1 MIEALGISL
10 TEFIFYLINFL
21 ILVGVL
27 TKFLYKPF
35 LNVMET
41 RKQSIKDSL
50 DNAELT
56 NRRADEK
63 MQNYNKRI
71 ARAEEEGREIIK
83 EAKIKAD
90 AQARQ
95 IIEDAQTEA
104 GEIMSK
110 AERTIEREREKAM
123 EEMRQEIA
131 ALALLA
137 AEKIVEH
144 EIQRVGQE
152 AIVDEVIRQARST
165 GWQN

>member
-1 MIEALGISL
+1 MVEALGISL

-27 TKFLYKPF
+27 GKFLYKPF
-35 LNVMET
+35 LNLMDT
-41 RKQSIKDSL
+41 RKQSIQDAL
-50 DNAELT
+50 ENAELT

-71 ARAEEEGREIIK
+71 AKVEEEGREIVR
-83 EAKIKAD
+83 EAKVKAD
-90 AQARQ
+90 VQARA
-95 IIEDAQTEA
+95 IIEDANKKA
-104 GEIMSK
+104 ADIMEK
-110 AERTIEREREKAM
+110 AEQSIEREKEKAM

-131 ALALLA
+131 ALAVLV
-137 AEKIVEH
+137 AEKIVER

-152 AIVDEVIRQARST
+152 AIVDEVIRQARSK

>member
-1 MIEALGISL
+1 MVEALGISL

-27 TKFLYKPF
+27 GKFLYKPF
-35 LNVMET
+35 LNLMDT
-41 RKQSIKDSL
+41 RKQSIQDAL
-50 DNAELT
+50 ENAELT

-71 ARAEEEGREIIK
+71 AKVEEEGREIVR
-83 EAKIKAD
+83 EAKVKAD
-90 AQARQ
+90 AQART
-95 IIEDAQTEA
+95 IIEDANQKA
-104 GEIMSK
+104 ADIMAK
-110 AERTIEREREKAM
+110 AEQSIEREKEKAM

-131 ALALLA
+131 ALAVLV
-137 AEKIVEH
+137 AEKIVER

>member
-1 MIEALGISL
+1 MVEALGISL

-27 TKFLYKPF
+27 GKFLYKPF
-35 LNVMET
+35 LNLMET
-41 RKQSIKDSL
+41 RKQSIQDAL

-71 ARAEEEGREIIK
+71 AKVEEEGRDIIR

-90 AQARQ
+90 AQARD
-95 IIEDAQTEA
+95 IIEDANQKA
-104 GEIMSK
+104 ADIMEK
-110 AERTIEREREKAM
+110 AEQSIEREKEKAM

-131 ALALLA
+131 ALAILV

-144 EIQRVGQE
+144 EIQKVGQE

>member
-35 LNVMET
+35 LNLMET
-41 RKQSIKDSL
+41 RKQSIKDAL

-71 ARAEEEGREIIK
+71 ARAEEEGREIIR

-110 AERTIEREREKAM
+110 AERTIEREKEKAM

>member
-1 MIEALGISL
+1 MVEALGISL

-27 TKFLYKPF
+27 GKFLYKPF
-35 LNVMET
+35 LNLMET
-41 RKQSIKDSL
+41 RKQSIQDAL

-71 ARAEEEGREIIK
+71 AKVEEEGRDIIR

-90 AQARQ
+90 AQARD
-95 IIEDAQTEA
+95 IIEDANQKA
-104 GEIMSK
+104 AEIMEK
-110 AERTIEREREKAM
+110 AEQSIEREKEKAM

-131 ALALLA
+131 ALAILV

-144 EIQRVGQE
+144 EIQKVGQE

>member
-35 LNVMET
+35 LNLMET
-41 RKQSIKDSL
+41 RKQSIKDAL

-63 MQNYNKRI
+63 IQNYNKRI
-71 ARAEEEGREIIK
+71 ARAEEEGREIIR

-110 AERTIEREREKAM
+110 AERTIEREKEKAM